1 MNKNEFIYITK
12 ESDSIYKITG
22 TKTMKKYLKDYD
34 LSNSFY
40 TLLVNWLD
48 ANDVEIID

>member
-22 TKTMKKYLKDYD
+22 TKTMKKYLKDYVIEFWECK
-34 LSNSFY
+34 NHY
-40 TLLVNWLD
+40 
-48 ANDVEIID
+48 